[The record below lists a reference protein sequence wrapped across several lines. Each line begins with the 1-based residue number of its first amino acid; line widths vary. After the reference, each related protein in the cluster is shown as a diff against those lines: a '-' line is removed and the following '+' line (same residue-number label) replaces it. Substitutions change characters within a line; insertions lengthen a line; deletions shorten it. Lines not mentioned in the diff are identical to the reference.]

1 MSLSTEDLSKLCNVM
16 EKMPGNI
23 SFPIS
28 KHYLI
33 YNELDPHDLRITWSP
48 AIAELL
54 VEDMDYASVIELAD
68 NDTTF
73 ILIVP
78 EPA

>member
-1 MSLSTEDLSKLCNVM
+1 M
-16 EKMPGNI
+16 

-33 YNELDPHDLRITWSP
+33 YNELDPHDLRITWSL

-68 NDTTF
+68 NDATL
-73 ILIVP
+73 ILMIP